1 MDGRSVG
8 EHVVVALLLVRAGRH
23 VAQVMDDARLV
34 VFHKVFHK
42 EKLKRK
48 GHLSIQPSIG
58 DNGTTIL
65 TSKPANSKYSV
76 CL

>member
-34 VFHKVFHK
+34 VFHKVFQF
-42 EKLKRK
+42 ES
-48 GHLSIQPSIG
+48 GS
-58 DNGTTIL
+58 
-65 TSKPANSKYSV
+65 
-76 CL
+76 